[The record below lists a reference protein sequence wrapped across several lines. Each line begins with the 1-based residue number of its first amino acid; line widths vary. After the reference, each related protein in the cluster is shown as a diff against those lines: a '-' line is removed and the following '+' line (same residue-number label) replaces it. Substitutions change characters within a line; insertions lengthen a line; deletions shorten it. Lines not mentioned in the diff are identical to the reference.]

1 MGRMDEALPKILI
14 SNDDGVSA
22 PGLRALVEALNSHKF
37 CEIYVCG
44 PFGERSGQSQS
55 ITRKYDSPGGTNSR
69 LINLPFFCICSW

>member
-1 MGRMDEALPKILI
+1 MEDALPRILI

-22 PGLRALVEALNSHKF
+22 PGLRALVEALNRHKF

-55 ITRKYDSPGGTNSR
+55 ITRKLDSLDGIAYSR
-69 LINLPFFCICSW
+69 LVNLRLICVCSW